1 VPGTRGTRAN
11 SSPVIEKPGKRKG
24 YKKGIDEISHFLEL
38 SFEILTGILNFGSLW
53 QERETQ
59 RKEGQ
64 LDDLLVIDGRPFDED
79 SDQILQPSQLRTTSM
94 APSIDY
100 DSRVD

>member
-1 VPGTRGTRAN
+1 MNFPLKYCGF
-11 SSPVIEKPGKRKG
+11 SQQ
-24 YKKGIDEISHFLEL
+24 F
-38 SFEILTGILNFGSLW
+38 LTGFLNFGSLW

>member
-1 VPGTRGTRAN
+1 MA
-11 SSPVIEKPGKRKG
+11 EK
-24 YKKGIDEISHFLEL
+24 DESWFSQQFLN
-38 SFEILTGILNFGSLW
+38 GILNFGSLW

-64 LDDLLVIDGRPFDED
+64 LDDLLVIDGRPFNED
-79 SDQILQPSQLRTTSM
+79 PDQTMQPSQFRTTSM

>member
-1 VPGTRGTRAN
+1 MA
-11 SSPVIEKPGKRKG
+11 
-24 YKKGIDEISHFLEL
+24 
-38 SFEILTGILNFGSLW
+38 

-64 LDDLLVIDGRPFDED
+64 LDDLLVIDGRPFNED
-79 SDQILQPSQLRTTSM
+79 SDQILQPSQFRTTSM